1 MATLTFPG
9 TAVLELLAHAKA
21 APEHSAGYL
30 SDPKPGPGLL
40 FVKDSGIYLM
50 SNGKPGL
57 STGDGKPGNKTVYA
71 TGYEPAKMIEKQ
83 GGDWDAQYDKIVD
96 AAGGDDFVE
105 FLPASTFE
113 RLQSDGMVKIRL
125 TATQLMIDVVPP
137 PTPKGKKK

>member
-9 TAVLELLAHAKA
+9 IAVLELLAHAKA

-40 FVKDSGIYLM
+40 FVKDSGIYLI

-57 STGDGKPGNKTVYA
+57 PKGDGKPGNKTVYA
-71 TGYEPAKMIEKQ
+71 NGYEPAKTIEEQ
-83 GGDWDAQYDKIVD
+83 GGDWGAQYDKIVA

-105 FLPASTFE
+105 FLPSSTFE
-113 RLQSDGMVKIRL
+113 HLQPDGAVKIRL

-137 PTPKGKKK
+137 RPPKGTKQ